1 MEDLTMLY
9 CAVDDFWKFF
19 RQEWEKHLIDS
30 GKSKRGPEPELS
42 VAEMMTIGLCC
53 AIRSKQHSCLVAA

>member
-19 RQEWEKHLIDS
+19 RQEWEKHLVDS
-30 GKSKRGPEPELS
+30 GKSKRGPDPELS
-42 VAEMMTIGLCC
+42 VAEM
-53 AIRSKQHSCLVAA
+53 